1 MRLLI
6 TGGTGFVGAHVVRA
20 ALQRGWQVRCLV
32 RPTSPRAALE
42 GLDVECVDTDLAD
55 QEAVFRALRGCE
67 AVAHVAGS
75 FEHGPGALQRMRAVH
90 VEATS
95 TLIRGAEAA
104 GVARFVL
111 CSSSITLGWGSPEA
125 PADEESPLPDPDRS
139 FGRDTPL
146 RSYFET
152 KSAAERLVL
161 QACSRGLEGM
171 VVIPDYVIGA
181 WDSKPTSGAILVQMG
196 SHWVPFYPRGGKCF
210 ITASDCGLGHILA
223 LEHGVP
229 GQRYL
234 LGTHNLMYRE
244 FMQRA
249 ARIMGVR
256 PPLFPLPR
264 AAGRLVGLAG
274 ALLRRLD
281 RHRFAL
287 LDRQVVEA
295 TQSIRFRD
303 GSRAERELGLVAS
316 PIEEGIEDAVRWF
329 RDHGYLKACKRAL

>member
-1 MRLLI
+1 MRLFI

-20 ALQRGWQVRCLV
+20 ALQRGWEVRCLV

-42 GLDVECVDTDLAD
+42 GLDVECVEADLAD
-55 QEAVFRALRGCE
+55 PGAVVRALRGCE
-67 AVAHVAGS
+67 AVAHVAGT
-75 FEHGPGALQRMRAVH
+75 FEHGPRALQRMRAVH
-90 VEATS
+90 VDATS
-95 TLIRGAEAA
+95 ALLRGAEAA
-104 GVARFVL
+104 GVARFLL
-111 CSSSITLGWGSPEA
+111 CSSSITVGWGSPES

-146 RSYFET
+146 RGYFET
-152 KSAAERLVL
+152 KSEAERLVL
-161 QACSRGLEGM
+161 HACSRGLKG
-171 VVIPDYVIGA
+171 VVVNPDYVIGA

-196 SHWVPFYPRGGKCF
+196 RHWMPFHPQGGKCF
-210 ITASDCGLGHILA
+210 ITASDCGLGHVLA

-229 GQRYL
+229 GRRYL
-234 LGTHNLMYRE
+234 LGTHNLLYRE

-249 ARIMGVR
+249 ARILGVR
-256 PPLFPLPR
+256 PPLLPLPR

-281 RHRFAL
+281 QHRFAL
-287 LDRQVVEA
+287 LDGQVVEA

-303 GSRAERELGLVAS
+303 GSRAERELGLAAS

-329 RDHGYLKACKRAL
+329 RDHGHLPARRRAP